1 MGVDLGDLITKQQIE
16 LEDLRGK
23 KIAIDALNAIYQFLS
38 IIRQPD
44 GTPLMDSK
52 GGITSHLS
60 GLFYR
65 TTRLMEMGISP
76 CYVFDGEPPKLKAQT
91 VEERKEIRKGAE
103 VKWKEALKKGELAE
117 ARKYAQR
124 ASKVTE
130 PMLEESKKLLE
141 ALGIP
146 VIQAPSEGESQAA
159 FICQQGDVYAVGS
172 QDFDSLLFG
181 APKLLRN
188 ITITGK
194 RKIPRKNIY
203 VEVKP
208 EIIDL
213 EKALGEIKITREQ
226 LIEMGI
232 LIGTD
237 FNDGVMGIGPKKALK
252 AITEKP
258 LKEWVKEGKFS
269 FEVDFEVLKKLF
281 LKPEISK
288 KYSLEWKPCNEEKL
302 VEILHEKHEFS
313 KERIE
318 NALKRLDESRGA
330 KDQKSLHEWFK

>member
-44 GTPLMDSK
+44 GTPLMDSR
-52 GGITSHLS
+52 GNITSHLS

-91 VEERKEIRKGAE
+91 VEERKEIRREAE
-103 VKWKEALKKGELAE
+103 KNWKAALEAGELVE
-117 ARKYAQR
+117 ARKYAQA

-130 PMLEESKKLLE
+130 PMLDESKKLLS

-146 VIQAPSEGESQAA
+146 VVQAPSEGEAQAA
-159 FICQQGDVYAVGS
+159 YICQKGDVYAVGS

-181 APKLLRN
+181 APRLLRN

-194 RKIPRKNIY
+194 RKIPRKNTYI
-203 VEVKP
+203 EVKP

-213 EKALGEIKITREQ
+213 EKALGELKISREQ

-237 FNDGVMGIGPKKALK
+237 FNEGVMGIGPKKALK
-252 AITEKP
+252 AITEKS
-258 LKEWVKEGKFS
+258 LKEWVKEGKFT
-269 FEVDFEVLKKLF
+269 FEVDFEVLKNIF
-281 LKPEISK
+281 LKPEITK
-288 KYSLEWKPCNEEKL
+288 KYSLNWQPYNEEKL
-302 VEILHEKHEFS
+302 VEILHEKHDFS

-318 NALKRLDESRGA
+318 NALKKLDESRGA
-330 KDQKSLHEWFK
+330 KDQKSLQEWFK